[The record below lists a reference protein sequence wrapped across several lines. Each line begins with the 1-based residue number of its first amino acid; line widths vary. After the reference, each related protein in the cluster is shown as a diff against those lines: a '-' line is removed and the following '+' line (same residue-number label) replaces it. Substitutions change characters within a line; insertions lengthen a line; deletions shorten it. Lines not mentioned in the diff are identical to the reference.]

1 MLPVI
6 IVLGFLA
13 MVGGMAFLV
22 FRQLQKTDP
31 TKVDTSVQDSISTAQ
46 EFLPF
51 EDIRDGMIV
60 LGGHKYRAVIECSS
74 TNYNLKTEREKEIIE
89 LAFQRFVN
97 SFTHPVTF
105 YIQTKVI
112 DNTKM
117 LESLNE
123 EIQESVTAFP
133 QLEQYGSLY
142 FNEMAGLNSYIGNN
156 KQKKKYLIIPF
167 DEAINLGDLSETEKF
182 DFSSKELYNR
192 ASILVDGL
200 GTIGVKAKILDTK
213 ELAELVFSTY
223 HKDNYTHVEN
233 VVNGEF
239 LTLLTEGE
247 NNRMD
252 TITEDA
258 RLDWI
263 LYESQMRIQNEL
275 MNAQVPDFMRN
286 SFEEVI
292 RELDALRDKTSG
304 YYKQRDVAYNQSLD
318 DVDSVGNDSIV
329 LQKG

>member
-6 IVLGFLA
+6 IIIGFLA

-31 TKVDTSVQDSISTAQ
+31 TKMDTSVQDSITTAQ

-60 LGGHKYRAVIECSS
+60 LGGHKYRAVIECTS
-74 TNYNLKTEREKEIIE
+74 TNYNLKTEREKEVIE

-117 LESLNE
+117 LDSLYE

-133 QLEQYGSLY
+133 QLEQYGNFY
-142 FNEMAGLNSYIGNN
+142 FNEMTKLDSFIGNN
-156 KQKKKYLIIPF
+156 KQKKKYIIVPF

-182 DFSSKELYNR
+182 EFSSKELYNR

-200 GTIGVKAKILDTK
+200 SAIGVKAKILDTK

-239 LTLLTEGE
+239 LTLLTEGQ
-247 NNRMD
+247 NNHMEL
-252 TITEDA
+252 ITEDA

-263 LYESQMRIQNEL
+263 LYEAQMRIQTEL
-275 MNAQVPDFMRN
+275 MNAQVPDFMRKA
-286 SFEEVI
+286 FEESI
-292 RELDALRDKTSG
+292 RELDALRDNTSG
-304 YYKQRDVAYNQSLD
+304 YYKQRDVAYNHSLSN
-318 DVDSVGNDSIV
+318 VDLDGNDSIV